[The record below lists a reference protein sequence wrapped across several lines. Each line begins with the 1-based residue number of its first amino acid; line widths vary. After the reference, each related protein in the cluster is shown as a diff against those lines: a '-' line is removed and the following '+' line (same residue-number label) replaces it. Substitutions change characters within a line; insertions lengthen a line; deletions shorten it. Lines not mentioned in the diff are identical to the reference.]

1 MKKTLILGLIL
12 SALSLFSPLTLSA
25 KEKAG
30 DIPATSPRGH
40 QPIKASVIN
49 PNPAEYTIDVKKFAN
64 MAADDEAP
72 TFAVYVTGKL
82 PATCGDFRALDLNY
96 QKPSKYERVFNLNKH
111 PDVLKAIDEY
121 GCVVMRNIPPAK

>member
-1 MKKTLILGLIL
+1 MKRNLVVFAIL
-12 SALSLFSPLTLSA
+12 SGLLSFPSLTGFA

-30 DIPATSPRGH
+30 DLPATSPRGH
-40 QPIKASVIN
+40 QPIKASVVN
-49 PNPAEYTIDVKKFAN
+49 PDPAQYTIDVKKFAN
-64 MAADDEAP
+64 MAANEEAP

-82 PATCGDFRALDLNY
+82 PGTCGDFRSLELNY
-96 QKPSKYERVFNLNKH
+96 QKPSKYERVFNLKKH